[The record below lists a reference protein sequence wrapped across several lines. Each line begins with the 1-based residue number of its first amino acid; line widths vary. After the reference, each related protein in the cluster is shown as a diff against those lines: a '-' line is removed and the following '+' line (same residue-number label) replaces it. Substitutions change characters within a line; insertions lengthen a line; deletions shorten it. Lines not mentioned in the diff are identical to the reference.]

1 MTSVAAVALN
11 RHSQK
16 PLYRQLCD
24 VLIPKLGTEYAWG
37 DRLPSEAELAAE
49 NEVNRLT
56 VRQAIADLAHQGLV
70 DPVQGKGTFVTP
82 PPIRYPI
89 AAGRD
94 ASFTSAMAAL
104 GHETELRVL
113 RTVRDNDPDVRRELE
128 TRRVITRYDF
138 LRLVDNAPWSLS
150 RTWLAASRFPLLER
164 HWSGSSSLYHVLL
177 EQYGI
182 RIRRSGRT
190 FSAEPADPVD
200 AEHLM
205 LRVGAPV
212 LVSRGIVVSESGEPI
227 ALTEHRCR
235 GDRVQFTVEF
245 E

>member
-1 MTSVAAVALN
+1 VTLN
-11 RHSQK
+11 RFSPK

-49 NEVNRLT
+49 YDVNRLT
-56 VRQAIADLAHQGLV
+56 VRQAIADLARQGLV
-70 DPVQGKGTFVTP
+70 DPIQGKGTFVVP
-82 PPIRYPI
+82 PAIRYRI

-94 ASFTSAMAAL
+94 ASFTAAMADL

-113 RTVRDNDPDVRRELE
+113 RTTRDDDPAIRQELQ
-128 TRRVITRYDF
+128 TRRVVTRYDF
-138 LRLVDNAPWSLS
+138 LRLVDGAPWSLS
-150 RTWLAASRFPLLER
+150 RTWIAASRFPGLTR
-164 HWSGSSSLYHVLL
+164 HWSGSSSLYAVLR

-182 RIRRSGRT
+182 RIMRSGRT

-205 LRVGAPV
+205 LGVGAPV
-212 LVSRGIVVSESGEPI
+212 LVTRGLVVSEHHEPI